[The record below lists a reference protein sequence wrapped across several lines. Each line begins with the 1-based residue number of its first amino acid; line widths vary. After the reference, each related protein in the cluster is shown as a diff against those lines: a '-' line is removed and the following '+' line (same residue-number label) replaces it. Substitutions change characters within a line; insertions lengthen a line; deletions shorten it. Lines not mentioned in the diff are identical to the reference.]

1 MIRLTDLRLG
11 AMELAALHDVC
22 ASGALAQGQR
32 VAAFER
38 AVADYLHLPHA
49 AAVSSGTAALHLALL
64 ALGVGPGDDVLV
76 PAFAFPGTG
85 NAVEQVGAR
94 TVLTDVLPDTYN
106 VDPTDLGAR
115 VTPRTRA
122 IVPVHL
128 FGQACAMDEV
138 VALAQRYNLAIVE
151 DAASALGAT
160 WDRTFCGGFGDASTY
175 NFRSCNVITTGEGG
189 MVVAC
194 EAALDHSVRSLR
206 NDGLPPDV
214 SDLHPD
220 DDPAPDVI
228 AFGLNYRMTDLQAAM
243 GCIQLA
249 QIEGFIGRRRML
261 AARYDEALVD
271 LDWLKTPVVAAKAGP
286 TYQAYVVR
294 LSDGVDRARLLA
306 YLREKDIE
314 ANRGSYALHTLTAFR
329 ERYRVSAAD
338 YPVADALAR
347 QTVALPLHPW
357 LYDEDIDRVIETLF
371 AFVP

>member
-1 MIRLTDLRLG
+1 MIRLTDLRMG

-106 VDPTDLGAR
+106 VDPTDLGGR

-138 VALAQRYNLAIVE
+138 AALAQRYNLAIVE
-151 DAASALGAT
+151 DASSALGAT
-160 WDRTFCGGFGDASTY
+160 WDRTFCGGFGDASAY
-175 NFRSCNVITTGEGG
+175 NFGSRNVITTGEGG
-189 MVVAC
+189 MVAVC
-194 EAALDHSVRSLR
+194 EAALDHRVRTLR
-206 NDGLPPDV
+206 NNGLPPDV

-306 YLREKDIE
+306 YLHEKDIE

-329 ERYRVSAAD
+329 ERDRVSAAD

-371 AFVP
+371 AFMP